1 MKIIIKFDE
10 VRSFSVELGKIDEK
24 KDTRAEFDGYRESN
38 RIYRY
43 YFIYKM
49 IPENE
54 GFLAYM
60 SNDANNTKIEDV
72 QFVTKNRGIFSL
84 VLLKSRNKY
93 ELDNLIDQ
101 HVEDMQS
108 IYDNKIVQHS
118 MKVYVHL
125 TEDQEEFFEFL
136 RK

>member
-1 MKIIIKFDE
+1 MKINLKFDE
-10 VRSFSVELGKIDEK
+10 ARSFSVELGKIEEK
-24 KDTRAEFDGYRESN
+24 KVARSEFDGIRESN

-49 IPENE
+49 NPENE

-60 SNDANNTKIEDV
+60 SNDANNTEIEDV
-72 QFVTKNRGIFSL
+72 QFVRRNSGIFSL
-84 VLLKSRNKY
+84 ILLKSRNKY

-108 IYDNKIVQHS
+108 IFDNKIVQHS
-118 MKVYVHL
+118 MKVDVCL